1 MEIQDSEHVSIRDKV
16 GTLRRSRKGRNSQSK
31 GGSSSS
37 LEGDEGV
44 SELSLFFKKT
54 MLFLNS
60 YQQLLKKLT

>member
-37 LEGDEGV
+37 LEGDESV
-44 SELSLFFKKT
+44 SELN
-54 MLFLNS
+54 LFL
-60 YQQLLKKLT
+60 KKPCFFSIRTDSS

>member
-44 SELSLFFKKT
+44 SGLSYFF
-54 MLFLNS
+54 
-60 YQQLLKKLT
+60 